1 MLTENSETLGVE
13 NCLQPISKN
22 ADIHLQKLKNTF
34 FVVKFQENIFTTL
47 ICAVGESSDL

>member
-34 FVVKFQENIFTTL
+34 FWSNSKRIYSQP
-47 ICAVGESSDL
+47 